1 MCVFNK
7 ATTQLSFK
15 TVRMP
20 RGPTLTFKVHQFTLA
35 KDVISSSK
43 KQFID
48 EDIFKTSP
56 LVIMNNFAGDGKH
69 LKLMAH
75 TFQNMFPAINIQ
87 TVNLS
92 TIRRCVLFNYDPV
105 SKLIQF
111 RHYSIVVLPVGISR
125 GVKKVVLRKIPN
137 LSKCE
142 DISDYFNGYASESE
156 FEDDEASHVILPQT
170 LKSKGNLENN
180 KSAVRLY
187 EIGPRLT
194 FELAKIEEGL
204 FTGEV
209 LYHETIV
216 KSEEEIEK
224 IRKMVEKKKKLKKQ
238 RKKKQEEN
246 VLKKKND
253 TQKNKKGKGK
263 TEVKKQ
269 EIPHEEVESD
279 DDAAYYKEEIGE
291 EPDEEI
297 FKKI

>member
-1 MCVFNK
+1 
-7 ATTQLSFK
+7 
-15 TVRMP
+15 MP

-246 VLKKKND
+246 VLKKEKRYA
-253 TQKNKKGKGK
+253 KK
-263 TEVKKQ
+263 
-269 EIPHEEVESD
+269 
-279 DDAAYYKEEIGE
+279 
-291 EPDEEI
+291 
-297 FKKI
+297 